1 MSKELDNVFVDVRNA
16 FRLLNDYQKHILNIV
31 NYIREQT
38 EYAEMWGRKNWYSNE
53 IGNKKNSPDSDYAK
67 LNIRNDMWGWDFL
80 YGYILEYYFGDLD
93 KKRKGNIEM
102 SVIQVSDD
110 GYFVSNRENKSM
122 TKISTFEDSENSHS
136 YIILNMALTKKDN
149 LWLSD
154 LDYPDDYMKDFL
166 TKFISSSEDKK
177 IMKNDKGDVSVI
189 KKYEMQKFAT
199 QKGTDDVIRDFG
211 KMVFEQTNM
220 KLFKDCFYENE
231 EC

>member
-80 YGYILEYYFGDLD
+80 YGYIFEYYFGDLD

-154 LDYPDDYMKDFL
+154 LDYPDDDMKDFL

-189 KKYEMQKFAT
+189 KKYKMQKFAT

>member
-80 YGYILEYYFGDLD
+80 YGYIFEYYFGDLD

-149 LWLSD
+149 LWF
-154 LDYPDDYMKDFL
+154 M
-166 TKFISSSEDKK
+166 I
-177 IMKNDKGDVSVI
+177 
-189 KKYEMQKFAT
+189 Q
-199 QKGTDDVIRDFG
+199 
-211 KMVFEQTNM
+211 
-220 KLFKDCFYENE
+220 
-231 EC
+231 

>member
-38 EYAEMWGRKNWYSNE
+38 EYTEMWGRKNWYSNE
-53 IGNKKNSPDSDYAK
+53 IGNKKKSPDSDYAK

-102 SVIQVSDD
+102 SVIHVSDD

-136 YIILNMALTKKDN
+136 YITIN
-149 LWLSD
+149 
-154 LDYPDDYMKDFL
+154 
-166 TKFISSSEDKK
+166 SS
-177 IMKNDKGDVSVI
+177 
-189 KKYEMQKFAT
+189 
-199 QKGTDDVIRDFG
+199 
-211 KMVFEQTNM
+211 
-220 KLFKDCFYENE
+220 L
-231 EC
+231 

>member
-154 LDYPDDYMKDFL
+154 LDYPDDDMKDFL

-189 KKYEMQKFAT
+189 KKYEMQRFAT
-199 QKGTDDVIRDFG
+199 QKGADAVIQDFG
-211 KMVFEQTNM
+211 KIVFEQTSIR
-220 KLFKDCFYENE
+220 LFKDSFYDNE
-231 EC
+231 V

>member
-1 MSKELDNVFVDVRNA
+1 
-16 FRLLNDYQKHILNIV
+16 
-31 NYIREQT
+31 
-38 EYAEMWGRKNWYSNE
+38 MWGRKNWYSNE

-80 YGYILEYYFGDLD
+80 YGYVFEYYFGDLD

-166 TKFISSSEDKK
+166 TKFISSSKDEK
-177 IMKNDKGDVSVI
+177 IMKNDKGDISVI
-189 KKYEMQKFAT
+189 KKYEIQRFAT
-199 QKGTDDVIRDFG
+199 QKDADAVIHDFG
-211 KMVFEQTNM
+211 KIVFEQTNIR
-220 KLFKDCFYENE
+220 LFKDSFYDNE
-231 EC
+231 V